1 MRLHLTLSTAASTS
15 REVGQQTG
23 QTTKTCI
30 ALLDTHLLVS
40 LYDELPQ
47 PEVQVG
53 LVLPLPALADQLL
66 VVRLVVA
73 GLLLGHGDPGQVLP
87 ITNALDIQHL

>member
-15 REVGQQTG
+15 RVGQQTG

-66 VVRLVVA
+66 VVWLVVA
-73 GLLLGHGDPGQVLP
+73 GLLLGHGDSGKVLP
-87 ITNALDIQHL
+87 ITAAVDNHSL